1 MHSEA
6 GHLKLL
12 LILSLTIAAAL
23 GTTILADL
31 SNAEADELFDDSVT
45 DVKGYIRSTG
55 QLGGI
60 KSTGSNWMAILTVE
74 SDTTYNVSITADT
87 RFRVGTLNSAN
98 LVTDYFLEN
107 YHVSPLDDNGASVV
121 GEASC
126 TITSGA
132 DHDTMVIFYWTSGA
146 TAPAADIRSTISVR
160 ASAEITSEPDTGVIV
175 GEEWTYAPA
184 TTGSGI
190 TISISGADWLSFSE
204 GTIAGTPGEIGEYT
218 VTVTAS
224 RAGYA
229 DSIQTFTITAV
240 NPLTFISTPSDGVII
255 IE

>member
-12 LILSLTIAAAL
+12 LILSLTLAAAF

-132 DHDTMVIFYWTSGA
+132 DHDMMVIFYWTSGA

-190 TISISGADWLSFSE
+190 TISVSGADWLSFSE
-204 GTIAGTPGEIGEYT
+204 GIIAGTPGEIGEYT

-224 RAGYA
+224 RTGYA
-229 DSIQTFTITAV
+229 DGIQIFTITAV

>member
-12 LILSLTIAAAL
+12 LLLSLTLAAAF
-23 GTTILADL
+23 GTTIMADL
-31 SNAEADELFDDSVT
+31 SDAEADELFDDSAT
-45 DVKGYIRSTG
+45 DVRGYIRSTG

-60 KSTGSNWMAILTVE
+60 KSTGSNWMAVLTIE

-87 RFRVGTLNSAN
+87 RFRIGTLNSAN

-107 YHVSPLDDNGASVV
+107 YYVSPLDDNGTSVI

-132 DHDTMVIFYWTSGA
+132 DHDMMVIFYWTSGA
-146 TAPAADIRSTISVR
+146 TVPAADIRSTISVK

-175 GEEWTYAPA
+175 GEEWTYVPV
-184 TTGSGI
+184 TMGSGI
-190 TISISGADWLSFSE
+190 AISFSGADWLSITE
-204 GTIAGTPGEIGEYT
+204 GIIAGTPGEIGEYT

-229 DSIQTFTITAV
+229 DGIQTFTITAV
-240 NPLTFISTPSDGVII
+240 NPLTFISTPSDGVIT

>member
-12 LILSLTIAAAL
+12 LILSLTLAAAF
-23 GTTILADL
+23 GTTIMADL
-31 SNAEADELFDDSVT
+31 SDAEADELFDDSVT
-45 DVKGYIRSTG
+45 DVRGYIRSTG

-60 KSTGSNWMAILTVE
+60 KSTGSNWMAVLTIE
-74 SDTTYNVSITADT
+74 SDTTYSVSIAADT

-98 LVTDYFLEN
+98 LLTDYFLEN
-107 YHVSPLDDNGASVV
+107 YYVSPLDDNGASVV

-132 DHDTMVIFYWTSGA
+132 DHDMMVIFYWTSGA
-146 TAPAADIRSTISVR
+146 TVPAADIRSTISVI

-190 TISISGADWLSFSE
+190 TISVSGADWLSFSE
-204 GTIAGTPGEIGEYT
+204 GIIAGTPGEIGEYT

-224 RAGYA
+224 RTGYA
-229 DSIQTFTITAV
+229 DGIQIFTITAV